1 MATTTQQQPQQ
12 SQTNGNAL
20 TTTEDR
26 TLTEFIP
33 FMEKDAIKLSVG
45 IVQDMICVP
54 TKSGK
59 TCTRRDALRFIALC
73 KARQLNPFAGDAYLI
88 GYDSNDG
95 PTFSLITAHQALL
108 KRAEVHPEYDG
119 MESGVIVRCGD
130 TITDREG
137 DFTFDGDILLGGWA
151 TVYFKSR
158 SHPIKRRAKLS
169 TYNQGYSR
177 WKKDPAG
184 MIVKVAE
191 ADALRSSFP
200 SMLGG
205 MYLEEEA
212 APREPRLVNPSPPML
227 PQGRQS
233 LRRPAPPDILPDE
246 GEHSQAE
253 LPEPSLDEQRAEQ
266 ERRDLATELSGY
278 IGEADSAKALDEL
291 AEKVLAQ
298 QDALGRFDAAG
309 LRALIEARRVALGL
323 GLTKKD

>member
-1 MATTTQQQPQQ
+1 MATATPATQQPQ
-12 SQTNGNAL
+12 QTNGNAL
-20 TTTEDR
+20 VETADR
-26 TLTEFIP
+26 TLTAFIP
-33 FMEKDAIKLSVG
+33 FMEKDEIKLSVG

-59 TCTRRDALRFIALC
+59 VCNRRDALRFIALC

-119 MESGVIVRCGD
+119 MESGVVVRSGD

-137 DFTFDGDILLGGWA
+137 DFTFDGDVLLGAWA
-151 TVYFKSR
+151 TVFFKTR
-158 SHPIKRRAKLS
+158 SHPTKRRVKLS

-200 SMLGG
+200 TMLGG

-212 APREPRLVNPSPPML
+212 PDRPAPRLISPAPPTL

-233 LRRPAPPDILPDE
+233 LRAPAP
-246 GEHSQAE
+246 AE
-253 LPEPSLDEQRAEQ
+253 LPAEDLPPAEAPEPTVEQGREGLEREDANRVLAERIAAADTAAELDACGAETLRVQDFVGPFAAGKHREAIAARRAE
-266 ERRDLATELSGY
+266 
-278 IGEADSAKALDEL
+278 
-291 AEKVLAQ
+291 
-298 QDALGRFDAAG
+298 
-309 LRALIEARRVALGL
+309 LGL
-323 GLTKKD
+323 ESGE